1 MNVWDVFIWI
11 LKLILDCL
19 SYGKSFVFCS
29 LRTSFFHDTC
39 EVRAGGLRACRYI
52 LKNNEALEAFL
63 QIKLQFLVS
72 RSLDILLDNRMERIQ
87 ALRLMRRIL
96 CLNPQKFPRAFT
108 NCLVSI
114 INEGMQERDMLR
126 PCLATLAQLSKC
138 RFITQLYKLNRF
150 SLTKYLFIHCTT

>member
-1 MNVWDVFIWI
+1 MSDGQN
-11 LKLILDCL
+11 
-19 SYGKSFVFCS
+19 FVFSS

-52 LKNNEALEAFL
+52 LKNNEALEAFF

-87 ALRLMRRIL
+87 ALRLIRKIL
-96 CLNPQKFPRAFT
+96 CLNPDKFPRAFT

-114 INEGMQERDMLR
+114 ISEGMQERDMLR
-126 PCLATLAQLSKC
+126 PCLATVAQLSKFNFLFNYVNLVVNSSWNVQNSLF
-138 RFITQLYKLNRF
+138 FI
-150 SLTKYLFIHCTT
+150 IHFTSYCFLDQMYIISI

>member
-1 MNVWDVFIWI
+1 MY
-11 LKLILDCL
+11 CT
-19 SYGKSFVFCS
+19 SYGQNLAFSS

-52 LKNNEALEAFL
+52 LKNNDALEAFL

-87 ALRLMRRIL
+87 ALRLMRKVL
-96 CLNPQKFPRAFT
+96 CLNPDKFPRAFT

-114 INEGMQERDMLR
+114 IHEGMQERDMLR
-126 PCLATLAQLSKC
+126 PCLATLAQLSKF
-138 RFITQLYKLNRF
+138 RFI
-150 SLTKYLFIHCTT
+150 I